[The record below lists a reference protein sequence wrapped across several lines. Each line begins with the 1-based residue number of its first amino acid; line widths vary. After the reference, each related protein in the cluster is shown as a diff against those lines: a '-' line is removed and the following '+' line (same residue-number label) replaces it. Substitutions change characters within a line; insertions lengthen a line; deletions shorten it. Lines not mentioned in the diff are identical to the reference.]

1 MRQDSIMNDKVFEL
15 NCSLNEL
22 LTKDRSSFL
31 YDKDTTPLALL
42 ISEKDNAGCYLTYFK
57 DLRDKDDNRFQ
68 LTFFSDNEE
77 KILKD
82 YIKIDDVV
90 LTIKTI
96 LKEYMNRALDIF
108 ISNFKQGKYENLDYY
123 KYLGG
128 SLFKKTNI
136 QHER

>member
-1 MRQDSIMNDKVFEL
+1 MNDKIFEL

-31 YDKDTTPLALL
+31 YDKDTMPLALL
-42 ISEKDNAGCYLTYFK
+42 ISQKDNVGCYLTYFK

-68 LTFFSDNEE
+68 LTFFSDNKE

-82 YIKIDDVV
+82 YIKIDDII
-90 LTIKTI
+90 LTNKTI

-108 ISNFKQGKYENLDYY
+108 ISNFKQGKYETLDYY
-123 KYLGG
+123 KYIGG